1 MNVNENEEDYK
12 LNINSAI
19 SKKVI
24 FEMNSERA
32 KKRMLQMKKRKEM
45 LNETDSLKYEKSTF
59 SSTVTPLQNED
70 SQNKNIN
77 YQNNEIINRNEKIIL
92 NPFLENEKSE
102 NENSEIEV
110 NISDLE
116 CNIEIEK
123 NEDKKNNNI
132 IDISSSEYAK
142 NYCHSYCKSFIHLNN
157 NLVAKAALQKE
168 KNTPSYILA
177 LCPEI
182 LRKNI
187 NNKEIICENY
197 AVDDAINE
205 ENEIETPNKSK
216 FINYNSDNFKSN
228 NSKNNSVELDKN
240 INNNKNNKRVI
251 NYKEFKIK
259 GIHKKSKSGFCYN
272 NILRTNSIEYKKNPV
287 FNRMGNNSNNK
298 NKKNSHLI
306 NSLFD
311 NKYYNTMK
319 FPKNKTSIIFNST
332 REIEMKKNINKNIQC
347 KNDNNNLNKNIKN
360 NKSISINSFHKKS
373 KTVFT
378 NPSFVNPIF
387 NFNTLRNNSS
397 SNKISPE
404 KKNKNQ
410 FNEVKKEIK
419 YIKNFNKTY
428 GITFP
433 KNLNN
438 KNNNKI
444 NFNINNLLKY
454 K

>member
-1 MNVNENEEDYK
+1 MNVNENEEDYT

-298 NKKNSHLI
+298 NNKNSHLI

-347 KNDNNNLNKNIKN
+347 KNDNLNKNIKN

-378 NPSFVNPIF
+378 NPSFINPIF

-419 YIKNFNKTY
+419 YIKSFNKTY
-428 GITFP
+428 GVTLP

>member
-1 MNVNENEEDYK
+1 MNVNENEEDYT

-77 YQNNEIINRNEKIIL
+77 YQNNEIINKNEKIIL

-123 NEDKKNNNI
+123 NEEKKNNNI

-347 KNDNNNLNKNIKN
+347 KNDNLNKNIKN

-378 NPSFVNPIF
+378 NPSFINPIF

-419 YIKNFNKTY
+419 YIKSFNKTY
-428 GITFP
+428 GVTLP